1 MIDNVIA
8 NLKGKLEKATDPEEI
23 REITSNIDELEK
35 TKAEIANKDALI
47 ERQAR
52 EVKRLYLNDIAGN
65 PMTGEPP
72 VEPPQKPIV
81 PKTLEQIIEEVT
93 NQKGDKQ

>member
-65 PMTGEPP
+65 PKTGEPP
-72 VEPPQKPIV
+72 VEPPQKPKV

-93 NQKGDKQ
+93 NKKGDKQ